1 MGFGLLLIGYF
12 ITFAFSLSQVY
23 FFADIIGVI
32 VMMYAFLKLSE
43 YNLYYKRAI
52 ISGIVFL
59 AACALNAS
67 AMLSGWY
74 DMSGTL
80 GIIVGEIK
88 LVAECFMHVYIFLG
102 ARGISL
108 GAGDEK
114 LVRKAER
121 QLGMSLIYYL
131 AAAAVLIGDRLLGDA
146 RGYVNLVM
154 TAYKIIWLILNL
166 TTIYICFGKLYPA
179 DEDQTAPKKSRF
191 AVINKINEKFDSFDK
206 KSNEFKRESMR
217 MANEEASRLAAE
229 RKKKKKSKKKR

>member
-23 FFADIIGVI
+23 FFADIIGVL

-59 AACALNAS
+59 AVCALNAS

-74 DMSGTL
+74 DTASTL
-80 GIIVGEIK
+80 GIVIGEIK
-88 LVAECFMHVYIFLG
+88 LASECFMHVYIFLG

-108 GAGDEK
+108 GAGDDR
-114 LVRKAER
+114 LVRKTER
-121 QLGMSLIYYL
+121 QLGMSLVYYL
-131 AAAAVLIGDRLLGDA
+131 AAAAILICDRLLGDA
-146 RGYVNLVM
+146 RGYVNVVL

-166 TTIYICFGKLYPA
+166 AAIYTCFGKLYPA
-179 DEDQTAPKKSRF
+179 DEDQTVPKRSRF
-191 AVINKINEKFDSFDK
+191 AFINKMNEKFDSFEK
-206 KSNEFKRESMR
+206 KSNEFRRESMQ
-217 MANEEASRLAAE
+217 MANEEAARLAVE